1 MRYLIVGETA
11 LLANRNFSPVNGNSI
26 TLTTLGIP
34 ATAKGATLTLM
45 HKDIEQKHYLL
56 DNGRA
61 NIPVADLPKNETIA
75 VSFAWNEIDP
85 ATKETVYHH
94 AYGNAFALHS
104 VNNVIGFIPAY
115 SHTTSDVDMLWNGM
129 AQLMETLIPFIEQ
142 YKYGNDAV

>member
-1 MRYLIVGETA
+1 MKYLIVGTTA
-11 LLANRNFSPVNGNSI
+11 LLSNRNFTGIVGDSI
-26 TLTTLGIP
+26 SLTTLGIP
-34 ATAKGATLTLM
+34 ATATGATLTLLF
-45 HKDIEQKHYLL
+45 KDSEQKYYLL
-56 DNGRA
+56 ENGRA

-104 VNNVIGFIPAY
+104 VNNVIGFLPAY

>member
-56 DNGRA
+56 ENGRA

>member
-11 LLANRNFSPVNGNSI
+11 LLANRNFSPVNRNSI

-61 NIPVADLPKNETIA
+61 TIPLADLNIGDTCS
-75 VSFAWNEIDP
+75 VSFAWNEVDP
-85 ATKETVYHH
+85 TTNETVSRH
-94 AYGNAFALHS
+94 AYGNAFALHN
-104 VNNVIGFIPAY
+104 VNNVIGILPAY
-115 SHTTSDVDMLWNGM
+115 SHTTSDVDMVWKGM
-129 AQLMETLIPFIEQ
+129 VQLMEKLIPFIEQ